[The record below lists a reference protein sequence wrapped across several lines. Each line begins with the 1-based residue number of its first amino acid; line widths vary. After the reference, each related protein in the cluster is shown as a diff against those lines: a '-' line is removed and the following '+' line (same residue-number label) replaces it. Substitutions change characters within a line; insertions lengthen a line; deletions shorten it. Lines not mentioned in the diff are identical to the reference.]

1 MVVGLGTG
9 TTATL
14 AVRRIGELIASGDL
28 KDISGV
34 PTSARTMALA
44 NELGIS
50 LATLSDTRPHLTIDG
65 TDEVAPDLALIKGRG
80 GALLRE
86 KIVASSSEEG
96 LIVVAD
102 STKIVDSLGVGP
114 LPVEIDSFGWQ
125 ATLEALASLGCEP
138 ELRMDQ
144 DGSRPPLRHR
154 RRPLHRRLQ
163 IRLHPRPRL
172 AGNRNQEN
180 PWRPGMRPLHIHSPH
195 RHNRRRKRNAV
206 YRGVAPIEHATALR
220 LSLVSRA
227 CRTHRLAPSLV
238 STLRFA
244 GLQSS
249 GLSGLARPLTSYQRL
264 EQSGSTQQGL
274 APSRLPESE
283 PKGEA
288 C

>member
-1 MVVGLGTG
+1 MSNDDFKREAANTAVERYVQSGMVLGLGTG

-28 KDISGV
+28 KEVSGV

-44 NELGIS
+44 NELGIP

-102 STKIVDSLGVGP
+102 STKVVESLGAGP

-144 DGSRPPLRHR
+144 TDPDHPFVTDGGHYTADCKFDSISDPASLEIEIKRIPGALECG
-154 RRPLHRRLQ
+154 LFVSITQ
-163 IRLHPRPRL
+163 AAII
-172 AGNRNQEN
+172 AGEN
-180 PWRPGMRPLHIHSPH
+180 G
-195 RHNRRRKRNAV
+195 
-206 YRGVAPIEHATALR
+206 T
-220 LSLVSRA
+220 
-227 CRTHRLAPSLV
+227 
-238 STLRFA
+238 
-244 GLQSS
+244 QSI
-249 GLSGLARPLTSYQRL
+249 GA
-264 EQSGSTQQGL
+264 
-274 APSRLPESE
+274 
-283 PKGEA
+283 
-288 C
+288 